1 MRILLRKLSKFRK
14 KHRIQSQ
21 ELAIA
26 ANIAPSMLSR
36 IENGWLPITSVLAT
50 KLVAGYRS
58 LGVDADWIFSLVPTE
73 VDHEN

>member
-21 ELAIA
+21 ELAVA
-26 ANIAPSMLSR
+26 ANIAPSILSR
-36 IENGWLPITSVLAT
+36 IENGWLPLTSTLAT

-58 LGVDADWIFSLVPTE
+58 LGIDADWIFSCVTTE
-73 VDHEN
+73 VGHEN